1 MKCHEV
7 GWVGLEMKKEMKKK
21 RVRRFAFVGFVQEGA
36 TVELVLAVRLLQMSV
51 GGRQRK

>member
-21 RVRRFAFVGFVQEGA
+21 RVRRFAFVVSCRRE
-36 TVELVLAVRLLQMSV
+36 
-51 GGRQRK
+51 RQWSWFWL